1 MVLVVE
7 LTLADGQVIGLEA
20 GDQIT
25 ISALGEDY
33 SGCWFCLSKT
43 SNSTYVRKFFA
54 SAPGDAQVKIGK
66 SVSFRCS
73 DIVSY
78 KDADSDS

>member
-25 ISALGEDY
+25 INALGEEY

-43 SNSTYVRKFFA
+43 SNSAYVRKFFA
-54 SAPGDAQVKIGK
+54 SAPKPAASTESRDAMRSIKAPVPPAQAPFI
-66 SVSFRCS
+66 R
-73 DIVSY
+73 
-78 KDADSDS
+78 

>member
-25 ISALGEDY
+25 INALGEEY

-43 SNSTYVRKFFA
+43 SNSAYVRKFFA

-66 SVSFRCS
+66 SVSFKCS
-73 DIVSY
+73 DIVSF
-78 KDADSDS
+78 KDVDSNS

>member
-7 LTLADGQVIGLEA
+7 LTLTDGQVIGLEA

-43 SNSTYVRKFFA
+43 SNSTYVRKFFC
-54 SAPGDAQVKIGK
+54 KCT
-66 SVSFRCS
+66 R
-73 DIVSY
+73 
-78 KDADSDS
+78 

>member
-25 ISALGEDY
+25 ISALGDDY

-43 SNSTYVRKFFA
+43 SNSTYVRKFFVN
-54 SAPGDAQVKIGK
+54 APGEAQVKIGK
-66 SVSFRCS
+66 SVSFKCS
-73 DIVSY
+73 DIVSF
-78 KDADSDS
+78 KDVDSNS